1 MIEGAVA
8 AVLLVAGG
16 LKALQSAAIASA
28 LPFAVVLLAASYGL
42 GKGLRLER
50 AKQLSIRLAAPQ
62 AAPGFH
68 MPWQQRLATIVTYPG
83 RDRAYRFMSET
94 VKPALGDVCA
104 ELCKRQV
111 DAEVLAEENEAALV
125 IHFEGV
131 EDFRYNVRLR
141 SLEIPHFAFPE
152 MQRRR
157 REKNRYYR
165 AEAWLTQGGRT
176 YDIISWTREQ
186 IISDVL
192 SRYEHHLHGLQT
204 TS

>member
-1 MIEGAVA
+1 
-8 AVLLVAGG
+8 
-16 LKALQSAAIASA
+16 
-28 LPFAVVLLAASYGL
+28 
-42 GKGLRLER
+42 
-50 AKQLSIRLAAPQ
+50 
-62 AAPGFH
+62 
-68 MPWQQRLATIVTYPG
+68 YPG
-83 RDRAYRFMSET
+83 RDRAYRFMAET

-111 DAEVLAEENEAALV
+111 DAEVVAEENEAALV